1 MLLLNR
7 RDAANQDLNGKAE
20 GWGWYFWKKGMLK
33 RSWMDVFN
41 GKLKNLIMKKFFTKT
56 WGENRVLPHVEN
68 ESFSTQYKK
77 NKL

>member
-1 MLLLNR
+1 
-7 RDAANQDLNGKAE
+7 
-20 GWGWYFWKKGMLK
+20 MLK